1 MYYRQRNIKRSHKNN
16 KFKIA
21 APRWY
26 EQLQLPDGSYS
37 VSDIQNYFEY
47 TIKKYD
53 TLIDNSPKRIYVM
66 TIENKVIFRVKTGY
80 CLEPLTPQTMKSFS
94 SKKSKMT
101 EDENGKN
108 VPSLEIAEVVLVH
121 RPSSIVHLSP

>member
-26 EQLQLPDGSYS
+26 EKLELPDGSYS

-53 TLIDNSPKRIYVM
+53 TLIDNSPNRIYVM

-80 CLEPLTPQTMKSFS
+80 CLELLTPQTMKSSS
-94 SKKSKMT
+94 SKKSRIT

-108 VPSLEIAEVVLVH
+108 VPSLDIAEVVLVH